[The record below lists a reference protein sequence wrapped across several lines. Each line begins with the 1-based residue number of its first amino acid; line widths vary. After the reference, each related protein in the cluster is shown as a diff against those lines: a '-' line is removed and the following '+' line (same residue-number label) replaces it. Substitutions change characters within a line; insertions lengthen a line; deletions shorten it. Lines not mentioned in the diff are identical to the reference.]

1 MYHKWQ
7 SYDVW
12 VLRYWVWLT
21 EFFVILDRFLP
32 CTPPSNNPKN
42 KTFEKI
48 KKKRRRYHHF
58 TQMYQKSWSY
68 ATLFLRSIQCM
79 TDVIRIFHFGIMFCP
94 FTPLTTPK
102 IKIFKKWN
110 SSLQISSFYTCIP
123 KIMVTWC
130 MVPEIWCATNAKTDI

>member
-21 EFFVILDRFLP
+21 EFFVILDQFLP

-48 KKKRRRYHHF
+48 KKNAGDIIILHKCTKNPDHMLHC
-58 TQMYQKSWSY
+58 SWDLY
-68 ATLFLRSIQCM
+68 NAWH
-79 TDVIRIFHFGIMFCP
+79 VIRIFHFGIIFCP
-94 FTPLTTPK
+94 FTPLTTLK
-102 IKIFKKWN
+102 IKIFKKWK
-110 SSLQISSFYTCIP
+110 SSLQRSSFYTRIP

-130 MVPEIWCATNAKTDI
+130 IVPEIWRTNAKADI